1 MLLTRSNYGAD
12 MARRFV
18 YSRWDGSQRGFDVDA
33 DVLMEQITDEVIHHG
48 DVEAALRRIMERGLQ
63 TPDGRQMPGLSEL
76 RDRIRD
82 RREEIA
88 ESGELDGSLA
98 EAARELADILDEERH
113 AIENA
118 RDDALRSGDERR
130 AENANAAADERQMR
144 LDLLPDDLAGRMQ
157 SLQSYN
163 FESAEASR
171 RFDELSERLRSEMM
185 QQVVDRVSEGMESVT
200 PEDVQRTK
208 EMLAALNEMIAKRDQ
223 GEDPGFE
230 KFMDEYG
237 DMFPDDPET
246 LDELLESIA
255 RRMAAMQAMLNSMSP
270 EQREQLARL
279 SQQFMDDMD
288 LQWQMEQL
296 SSSLQAQFG
305 QLNSESSYEMSG
317 ESPLSMSQALDAM
330 AEMGRLDE
338 LEGMLDAAT
347 SPADLAEIDP
357 EKIRETLGEDAASA
371 LEQLA
376 RLTNELIEAGLV
388 DRVEG
393 RLELTPRGLK
403 TLGSNALRDL
413 FSSLRQDRSGQH
425 QMATIGQG
433 HESAYDTKPYEF
445 GDAFRLDLHQ
455 TIRNAIARQGSGTPV
470 RLSPDD
476 FEVERTEHLTR
487 AATVLMVD
495 LSMSMPMRGNFLP
508 AKKMAMALHSLITS
522 RFPHDFIGL
531 VGFSETAREI
541 TAAQLPEVSW
551 DYVYGTNMHHGFTLA
566 RKMLAREHGTKQI
579 IMVTDGEPTAHITS
593 RGDVYFDY
601 PPAPETLEVTLR
613 EVLRCTRDGIRIN
626 TFVLDATASLDRFI
640 SQLTQMN
647 GGRAFHTTNDE
658 LGGYVLED
666 FIERRQR
673 ITHRRAG

>member
-1 MLLTRSNYGAD
+1 MYLKRSNYGAD

-33 DVLMEQITDEVIHHG
+33 DFLMEQITDEVIHHG
-48 DVEAALRRIMERGLQ
+48 DVDAALRRIMERGLR
-63 TPDGRQMPGLSEL
+63 TPDGRQMPGLAEL

-82 RREEIA
+82 RREEIS

-98 EAARELADILDEERH
+98 EAARELADIIDEERH

-118 RDDALRSGDERR
+118 RDDATRSGDERR

-163 FESAEASR
+163 FESAEAAR

-185 QQVVDRVSEGMESVT
+185 QQIVDRVAEGMESVT

-208 EMLAALNEMIAKRDQ
+208 EMLSALNEMIARRDQ
-223 GEDPGFE
+223 GEDPKFE
-230 KFMDEYG
+230 EFMDEYG
-237 DMFPDDPET
+237 DMFPDNPET
-246 LDELLESIA
+246 LDDLLESIA
-255 RRMAAMQAMLNSMSP
+255 RRMAAMQAMMNSMSP

-288 LQWQMEQL
+288 LQWQMDQL

-305 QLNSESSYEMSG
+305 SLNSESSYEMSG
-317 ESPLSMSQALDAM
+317 DSPMSMSQALDAM

-357 EKIRETLGEDAASA
+357 DKIRETLGDDAASA
-371 LEQLA
+371 LEQLS

-403 TLGSNALRDL
+403 TLGTNALRDL
-413 FSSLRQDRSGQH
+413 FSSLRQDRTGQH
-425 QMATIGQG
+425 QMSAIGQG

-445 GDAFRLDLHQ
+445 GDPFRLDLHQ

-508 AKKMAMALHSLITS
+508 AKKMAMALHTLITS

-593 RGDVYFDY
+593 RGDVFFDY
-601 PPAPETLEVTLR
+601 PPAPETLEVTLK

-640 SQLTQMN
+640 SQLTKMN

-673 ITHRRAG
+673 VTRRRVG

>member
-1 MLLTRSNYGAD
+1 

-33 DVLMEQITDEVIHHG
+33 DVLMEQITDEIIHHG
-48 DVEAALRRIMERGLQ
+48 DVEAALRRMMERGLR
-63 TPDGRQMPGLSEL
+63 TPDGRQMPGLAEL
-76 RDRIRD
+76 RERIRD
-82 RREEIA
+82 RREEIR

-98 EAARELADILDEERH
+98 EAARELADIIDEERH
-113 AIENA
+113 AIERA
-118 RDDALRSGDERR
+118 RDDATRSGDERR

-163 FESAEASR
+163 FESAEAAR
-171 RFDELSERLRSEMM
+171 RFEALSERLRSEMM
-185 QQVVDRVSEGMESVT
+185 QQIVDRVSEGMESVT

-208 EMLAALNEMIAKRDQ
+208 EMLSALNEMIARRDQ
-223 GEDPGFE
+223 GEDPKFDE
-230 KFMDEYG
+230 FMDEFG
-237 DMFPDDPET
+237 DMFPDNPET

-255 RRMAAMQAMLNSMSP
+255 RRMAAMQAMMNSMSP

-288 LQWQMEQL
+288 LQWQMDQL
-296 SSSLQAQFG
+296 ASSLQAQFG
-305 QLNSESSYEMSG
+305 SFNSESSYEMAG
-317 ESPLSMSQALDAM
+317 DTPMSMSQALDAM

-357 EKIRETLGEDAASA
+357 DKIRETLGDDAASA
-371 LEQLA
+371 LEQLS

-403 TLGSNALRDL
+403 TLGTNALRDL
-413 FSSLRQDRSGQH
+413 FSSLRQDRTGQH
-425 QMATIGQG
+425 QMSAIGQG

-445 GDAFRLDLHQ
+445 GDPFRLDLHQ

-508 AKKMAMALHSLITS
+508 AKKMAMALHTLITS

-593 RGDVYFDY
+593 RGDVFFDY
-601 PPAPETLEVTLR
+601 PPAPETLEVTLK

-640 SQLTQMN
+640 SQLTKMN

-673 ITHRRAG
+673 VTRRRAG

>member
-1 MLLTRSNYGAD
+1 MCLSRPNYGAD

-33 DVLMEQITDEVIHHG
+33 DLLMEQITDEVIHHG
-48 DVEAALRRIMERGLQ
+48 DVDAALRRIMERGLR
-63 TPDGRQMPGLSEL
+63 TPDGRQMPGLAEL

-82 RREEIA
+82 RREEIS

-98 EAARELADILDEERH
+98 EAARELADIIDEERH

-118 RDDALRSGDERR
+118 RDNATRSGDERR
-130 AENANAAADERQMR
+130 AENANVAADERQMR

-163 FESAEASR
+163 FESAEAAR
-171 RFDELSERLRSEMM
+171 RFEELSERLRSEMM
-185 QQVVDRVSEGMESVT
+185 QQIVDRVSEGMESVT

-208 EMLAALNEMIAKRDQ
+208 EMLSALNEMIAQRDQ
-223 GEDPGFE
+223 GEDPKFDE
-230 KFMDEYG
+230 FMDEYG
-237 DMFPDDPET
+237 DMFPDNPET

-255 RRMAAMQAMLNSMSP
+255 RRMAAMQAMMNSMSP

-288 LQWQMEQL
+288 LQWQMDQL

-305 QLNSESSYEMSG
+305 SFNSDSSYEMAG
-317 ESPLSMSQALDAM
+317 ESPMSMSQALDAM

-357 EKIRETLGEDAASA
+357 DKIRETLGEDAASA
-371 LEQLA
+371 LEQLS

-403 TLGSNALRDL
+403 TLGTNALRDL

-425 QMATIGQG
+425 QMSAIGQG

-445 GDAFRLDLHQ
+445 GDPFRLDLHQ

-508 AKKMAMALHSLITS
+508 AKKMAMALHTLITS

-566 RKMLAREHGTKQI
+566 RKMLSREHGTKQI

-593 RGDVYFDY
+593 RGDVFFDY
-601 PPAPETLEVTLR
+601 PPAPETLEVTLK

-640 SQLTQMN
+640 SQLTKMN

-673 ITHRRAG
+673 VTRRRAG

>member
-237 DMFPDDPET
+237 DMFPEDPET

-347 SPADLAEIDP
+347 SPADLVEIDP

-371 LEQLA
+371 LEQLS

-445 GDAFRLDLHQ
+445 GDPFRLDLHQ

>member
-1 MLLTRSNYGAD
+1 

-33 DVLMEQITDEVIHHG
+33 DFLMEQITDEVIHHG
-48 DVEAALRRIMERGLQ
+48 DVDAALRRIMERGLR
-63 TPDGRQMPGLSEL
+63 TPDGRQMPGLAEL

-82 RREEIA
+82 RREEIS

-98 EAARELADILDEERH
+98 EAARELADIIDEERH

-118 RDDALRSGDERR
+118 RDNATRSGDERR

-163 FESAEASR
+163 FESAEAAR

-185 QQVVDRVSEGMESVT
+185 QQIVDRVAEGMESVT

-208 EMLAALNEMIAKRDQ
+208 EMLAALNEMIARRDQ
-223 GEDPGFE
+223 GEDPKFE
-230 KFMDEYG
+230 EFMDEYG
-237 DMFPDDPET
+237 DMFPDNPET
-246 LDELLESIA
+246 LDDLLESIA
-255 RRMAAMQAMLNSMSP
+255 RRMAAMQAMMNSMSP

-288 LQWQMEQL
+288 LQWQMDQL

-305 QLNSESSYEMSG
+305 SLNSESSYEMSG
-317 ESPLSMSQALDAM
+317 DSPMSMSQALDAM

-357 EKIRETLGEDAASA
+357 DKIRETLGDDAASA
-371 LEQLA
+371 LEQLS

-403 TLGSNALRDL
+403 TLGTNALRDL
-413 FSSLRQDRSGQH
+413 FSSLRQDRTGQH
-425 QMATIGQG
+425 QMSAIGQG

-445 GDAFRLDLHQ
+445 GDPFRLDLHQ

-508 AKKMAMALHSLITS
+508 AKKMAMALHTLITS

-593 RGDVYFDY
+593 RGDVFFDY
-601 PPAPETLEVTLR
+601 PPAPETLEVTLK

-640 SQLTQMN
+640 SQLTKMN

-673 ITHRRAG
+673 VTRRRAG

>member
-1 MLLTRSNYGAD
+1 

-246 LDELLESIA
+246 LDELLDSIA

-371 LEQLA
+371 LEQLS

-445 GDAFRLDLHQ
+445 GDPFRLDLHQ

>member
-1 MLLTRSNYGAD
+1 MLLTGSNYGAV

-48 DVEAALRRIMERGLQ
+48 DVEAALRRMMERGLR

-113 AIENA
+113 AVENA
-118 RDDALRSGDERR
+118 RENALRSGDERR

-255 RRMAAMQAMLNSMSP
+255 RRMAAMQAMMNSMSP

-317 ESPLSMSQALDAM
+317 ESPMSMSQALDAM

-371 LEQLA
+371 LEQLS

-445 GDAFRLDLHQ
+445 GDPFRLDLHQ
-455 TIRNAIARQGSGTPV
+455 TIRNAVARQGSGTPV

-601 PPAPETLEVTLR
+601 PPAPETLEATLR

-673 ITHRRAG
+673 ITRRRAG

>member
-237 DMFPDDPET
+237 DMFPDNPET

-270 EQREQLARL
+270 EQREQLAQL

-371 LEQLA
+371 LEQLS

-445 GDAFRLDLHQ
+445 GDPFRLDLHQ

-541 TAAQLPEVSW
+541 SAAQLPEVSW

>member
-76 RDRIRD
+76 RDRIRN

-237 DMFPDDPET
+237 DMFPDNPET

-270 EQREQLARL
+270 EQREQLAQL

-371 LEQLA
+371 LEQLS

-445 GDAFRLDLHQ
+445 GDPFRLDLHQ

>member
-237 DMFPDDPET
+237 DMFPEDPET

-305 QLNSESSYEMSG
+305 QLNSESSYDMSG

-371 LEQLA
+371 LEQLS

-445 GDAFRLDLHQ
+445 GDPFRLDLHQ

-541 TAAQLPEVSW
+541 SAAQLPEVSW

-566 RKMLAREHGTKQI
+566 RKMLSREHGTKQI

>member
-144 LDLLPDDLAGRMQ
+144 LDLLPDDLAGRIQ

-371 LEQLA
+371 LEQLS

-445 GDAFRLDLHQ
+445 GDPFRLDLHQ

>member
-1 MLLTRSNYGAD
+1 

-208 EMLAALNEMIAKRDQ
+208 EMLAALNAMIAKRDQ

-371 LEQLA
+371 LEQLS

-445 GDAFRLDLHQ
+445 GDPFRLDLHQ

>member
-33 DVLMEQITDEVIHHG
+33 DLLMEQITDEVIHHG

-371 LEQLA
+371 LEQLS

-445 GDAFRLDLHQ
+445 GDPFRLDLHQ
-455 TIRNAIARQGSGTPV
+455 TIRNAVARQGSGTPV

>member
-1 MLLTRSNYGAD
+1 
-12 MARRFV
+12 
-18 YSRWDGSQRGFDVDA
+18 
-33 DVLMEQITDEVIHHG
+33 MEQITDEVIHHG
-48 DVEAALRRIMERGLQ
+48 DVEAALRRIMERGLR
-63 TPDGRQMPGLSEL
+63 TPDGRQMPGLGEL

-82 RREEIA
+82 RREEIS

-113 AIENA
+113 AIEQA
-118 RDDALRSGDERR
+118 RDNAVRSGDERR
-130 AENANAAADERQMR
+130 ADNANAAADERQMR

-163 FESAEASR
+163 FESSEASR
-171 RFDELSERLRSEMM
+171 RFEELSDRLRSEMM
-185 QQVVDRVSEGMESVT
+185 QQIVDRVSEGMESVT
-200 PEDVQRTK
+200 PDDVQRAK
-208 EMLAALNEMIAKRDQ
+208 EMLSALNEMIAKRDR
-223 GEDPGFE
+223 GEDPGFDE
-230 KFMDEYG
+230 FMDEYG
-237 DMFPDDPET
+237 DMFPDNPET

-255 RRMAAMQAMLNSMSP
+255 RRMSAMQAMMNSMSP

-305 QLNSESSYEMSG
+305 SFNAESSYEMTG
-317 ESPLSMSQALDAM
+317 DNPMSMSQALDAM

-357 EKIRETLGEDAASA
+357 DKIRETLGDDAASA
-371 LEQLA
+371 LEQLS

-425 QMATIGQG
+425 QMSAIGQG

-445 GDAFRLDLHQ
+445 GDPFRLDLHQ

-508 AKKMAMALHSLITS
+508 AKKMALALHSLITS

-593 RGDVYFDY
+593 RGDVFFDY
-601 PPAPETLEVTLR
+601 PPAPETLEVTLK

-640 SQLTQMN
+640 SQLTKMN

-666 FIERRQR
+666 FIERRER
-673 ITHRRAG
+673 VTRRRAG

>member
-347 SPADLAEIDP
+347 SPANLAEIDP

-371 LEQLA
+371 LEQLS

-445 GDAFRLDLHQ
+445 GDPFRLDLHQ

>member
-1 MLLTRSNYGAD
+1 

-270 EQREQLARL
+270 EQREQLAQL

-371 LEQLA
+371 LEQLS

-445 GDAFRLDLHQ
+445 GDPFRLDLHQ

-541 TAAQLPEVSW
+541 SAAQLPEVSW

>member
-1 MLLTRSNYGAD
+1 

-48 DVEAALRRIMERGLQ
+48 DVEAALRRIMERGLR
-63 TPDGRQMPGLSEL
+63 TPDGRQMPGLAEL

-82 RREEIA
+82 RREEIS

-113 AIENA
+113 AIEQA
-118 RDDALRSGDERR
+118 RDNAVRSGDERR
-130 AENANAAADERQMR
+130 ADNANAAADERQMR

-163 FESAEASR
+163 FESSEASR
-171 RFDELSERLRSEMM
+171 RFEELSERLRSEMM
-185 QQVVDRVSEGMESVT
+185 QQIVDRVSEGMESVT
-200 PEDVQRTK
+200 PEDVQRAK
-208 EMLAALNEMIAKRDQ
+208 EMLSALNEMIAKRDQ

-230 KFMDEYG
+230 EFMDEYG
-237 DMFPDDPET
+237 DMFPDNPET

-255 RRMAAMQAMLNSMSP
+255 RRMAAMQAMMNSMSP

-305 QLNSESSYEMSG
+305 SFNAESSYEMTG
-317 ESPLSMSQALDAM
+317 DSPMSMSQALDAM

-357 EKIRETLGEDAASA
+357 DKIRETLGDDAASA
-371 LEQLA
+371 LEQLS

-425 QMATIGQG
+425 QMSAIGQG

-445 GDAFRLDLHQ
+445 GDPFRLDLHQ

-566 RKMLAREHGTKQI
+566 RKMLSREHGTKQI

-593 RGDVYFDY
+593 RGDVFFDY
-601 PPAPETLEVTLR
+601 PPAPETLEVTLK

-640 SQLTQMN
+640 SQLTKMN

-673 ITHRRAG
+673 VTRRRAG

>member
-130 AENANAAADERQMR
+130 AENAYAAADERQMR

-371 LEQLA
+371 LEQLS

-445 GDAFRLDLHQ
+445 GDPFRLDLHQ

>member
-1 MLLTRSNYGAD
+1 
-12 MARRFV
+12 
-18 YSRWDGSQRGFDVDA
+18 
-33 DVLMEQITDEVIHHG
+33 
-48 DVEAALRRIMERGLQ
+48 MERGLQ

-237 DMFPDDPET
+237 DMFPEDPET

-347 SPADLAEIDP
+347 SPADLVEIDP

-371 LEQLA
+371 LEQLS

-445 GDAFRLDLHQ
+445 GDPFRLDLHQ

>member
-1 MLLTRSNYGAD
+1 

-237 DMFPDDPET
+237 DMFPEDPET

-305 QLNSESSYEMSG
+305 QLNSESSYDMSG

-371 LEQLA
+371 LEQLS

-445 GDAFRLDLHQ
+445 GDPFRLDLHQ

-541 TAAQLPEVSW
+541 SAAQLPEVSW

>member
-1 MLLTRSNYGAD
+1 MQY

-18 YSRWDGSQRGFDVDA
+18 YSRWDGSQWGFDVDA

-48 DVEAALRRIMERGLQ
+48 DVEAALRRIMERGLR

-88 ESGELDGSLA
+88 DSGELDGSLA

-113 AIENA
+113 AVENA
-118 RDDALRSGDERR
+118 RDNALRSGDERR

-185 QQVVDRVSEGMESVT
+185 QQVVDRVSEGMESVS

-255 RRMAAMQAMLNSMSP
+255 RRMAAMQAMMNSMSP

-357 EKIRETLGEDAASA
+357 DKIRETLGEDAASA
-371 LEQLA
+371 LEQLS

-445 GDAFRLDLHQ
+445 GDPFRLDLHQ

-579 IMVTDGEPTAHITS
+579 IMVTDGEPTAHVTS

-673 ITHRRAG
+673 ITRRRAG

>member
-171 RFDELSERLRSEMM
+171 RFDELSERLRSEMV

-237 DMFPDDPET
+237 DMFPEDPET

-347 SPADLAEIDP
+347 SPADLVEIDP

-371 LEQLA
+371 LEQLS

-445 GDAFRLDLHQ
+445 GDPFRLDLHQ

>member
-1 MLLTRSNYGAD
+1 MLLSGSNYGAV

-48 DVEAALRRIMERGLQ
+48 GVEAALRRIMERGLR

-88 ESGELDGSLA
+88 DSGELDGSLA

-113 AIENA
+113 AVENA
-118 RDDALRSGDERR
+118 RDNALRSGDERR

-185 QQVVDRVSEGMESVT
+185 QQVVDRVSEGMESVS

-255 RRMAAMQAMLNSMSP
+255 RRMAAMQAMMNSMSP

-357 EKIRETLGEDAASA
+357 DKIRETLGEDAASA
-371 LEQLA
+371 LEQLS

-445 GDAFRLDLHQ
+445 GDPFRLDLHQ

-579 IMVTDGEPTAHITS
+579 IMVTDGEPTAHVTS

-673 ITHRRAG
+673 ITRRRAG

>member
-1 MLLTRSNYGAD
+1 MLLTGSNYGAD

-237 DMFPDDPET
+237 DMFPEGPET

-371 LEQLA
+371 LEQLS

-445 GDAFRLDLHQ
+445 GDPFRLDLHQ

>member
-1 MLLTRSNYGAD
+1 

-237 DMFPDDPET
+237 DMFPEDPET

-305 QLNSESSYEMSG
+305 QLNSESSYDMSG

-371 LEQLA
+371 LEQLS

-445 GDAFRLDLHQ
+445 GDPFRLDLHQ

>member
-1 MLLTRSNYGAD
+1 

-237 DMFPDDPET
+237 DMFPDNPET

-305 QLNSESSYEMSG
+305 QLNSESSYDMSG

-371 LEQLA
+371 LEQLS

-445 GDAFRLDLHQ
+445 GDPFRLDLHQ

-541 TAAQLPEVSW
+541 SAAQLPEVSW

>member
-1 MLLTRSNYGAD
+1 MLLTGSNYGAD

-48 DVEAALRRIMERGLQ
+48 DVEAALRRVMERGLQ

-130 AENANAAADERQMR
+130 AQNANAAADERQMR

-208 EMLAALNEMIAKRDQ
+208 EMLAALNDMIAKRDQ

-255 RRMAAMQAMLNSMSP
+255 RRMAAMQAMLNSMSS
-270 EQREQLARL
+270 EQREQLAQL
-279 SQQFMDDMD
+279 SQQLMDDMD
-288 LQWQMEQL
+288 LQWQMDQL

-317 ESPLSMSQALDAM
+317 ESPMSMSQALDAM

-371 LEQLA
+371 LEQLS

-445 GDAFRLDLHQ
+445 GDPFRLDLHQ

-673 ITHRRAG
+673 ITRRRAG

>member
-1 MLLTRSNYGAD
+1 

-33 DVLMEQITDEVIHHG
+33 DLLMEQITDEVIHHG

-371 LEQLA
+371 LEQLS

-433 HESAYDTKPYEF
+433 HESAYDTRPYEF
-445 GDAFRLDLHQ
+445 GDPFRLDLHQ

>member
-88 ESGELDGSLA
+88 ESGELDGSFA

-270 EQREQLARL
+270 EQREQMARL

-371 LEQLA
+371 LEQLS

-445 GDAFRLDLHQ
+445 GDPFRLDLHQ
-455 TIRNAIARQGSGTPV
+455 TIRNAVARQGSGTPV

>member
-1 MLLTRSNYGAD
+1 

-371 LEQLA
+371 LEQLS
-376 RLTNELIEAGLV
+376 RITNELIEAGLV

-445 GDAFRLDLHQ
+445 GDPFRLDLHQ

>member
-163 FESAEASR
+163 FESAETSR

-371 LEQLA
+371 LEQLS

-445 GDAFRLDLHQ
+445 GDPFRLDLHQ

>member
-82 RREEIA
+82 RRQEIA

-237 DMFPDDPET
+237 DMFPDNPET

-270 EQREQLARL
+270 EQREQLAQL

-371 LEQLA
+371 LEQLS

-445 GDAFRLDLHQ
+445 GDPFRLDLHQ

-613 EVLRCTRDGIRIN
+613 EALRCTRDGIRIN

-666 FIERRQR
+666 FIQRRQR

>member
-98 EAARELADILDEERH
+98 EATRELADILDEERH

-371 LEQLA
+371 LEQLS

-445 GDAFRLDLHQ
+445 GDPFRLDLHQ

>member
-237 DMFPDDPET
+237 DMFPEDPET
-246 LDELLESIA
+246 LDERLESIA

-305 QLNSESSYEMSG
+305 QLNSESSYDMSG

-371 LEQLA
+371 LEQLS

-445 GDAFRLDLHQ
+445 GDPFRLDLHQ

-541 TAAQLPEVSW
+541 SAAQLPEVSW

-566 RKMLAREHGTKQI
+566 RKMLSREHGTKQI

>member
-1 MLLTRSNYGAD
+1 MYLRRSNYGAD

-33 DVLMEQITDEVIHHG
+33 DFLMEQITDEVIHHG
-48 DVEAALRRIMERGLQ
+48 DVDAALRRIMERGLR
-63 TPDGRQMPGLSEL
+63 TPDGRQMPGLAEL

-82 RREEIA
+82 RREEIS

-98 EAARELADILDEERH
+98 EAARELADIIDEERH

-118 RDDALRSGDERR
+118 RDNATRSGDERR

-163 FESAEASR
+163 FESAEAAR

-185 QQVVDRVSEGMESVT
+185 QQIVDRVAEGMESVT

-208 EMLAALNEMIAKRDQ
+208 EMLSALNEMIARRDQ
-223 GEDPGFE
+223 GEDPKFE
-230 KFMDEYG
+230 EFMDEYG
-237 DMFPDDPET
+237 DMFPDNPET
-246 LDELLESIA
+246 LDDLLESIA
-255 RRMAAMQAMLNSMSP
+255 RRMAAMQAMMNSMSP

-288 LQWQMEQL
+288 LQWQMDQL

-305 QLNSESSYEMSG
+305 SLNSESSYEMSG
-317 ESPLSMSQALDAM
+317 DSPMSMSQALDAM

-357 EKIRETLGEDAASA
+357 DKIRETLGDDAASA
-371 LEQLA
+371 LEQLS

-403 TLGSNALRDL
+403 TLGTNALRDL
-413 FSSLRQDRSGQH
+413 FSSLRQDRTGQH
-425 QMATIGQG
+425 QMSAIGQG

-445 GDAFRLDLHQ
+445 GDPFRLDLHR

-508 AKKMAMALHSLITS
+508 AKKMAMALHTLITS

-593 RGDVYFDY
+593 RGDVFFDY
-601 PPAPETLEVTLR
+601 PPAPETLEVTLK

-640 SQLTQMN
+640 SQLTKMN

-673 ITHRRAG
+673 VTRRRAG

>member
-1 MLLTRSNYGAD
+1 MLLSGSNYGAV

-48 DVEAALRRIMERGLQ
+48 DVEAALRRIMERGLR

-88 ESGELDGSLA
+88 DSGELDGSLA

-113 AIENA
+113 AVENA
-118 RDDALRSGDERR
+118 RDNALRSGDERR

-185 QQVVDRVSEGMESVT
+185 QQVVDRVSEGMESVS

-255 RRMAAMQAMLNSMSP
+255 RRMAAMQAMMNSMSP

-357 EKIRETLGEDAASA
+357 DKIRETLGEDAASA
-371 LEQLA
+371 LEQLS

-445 GDAFRLDLHQ
+445 GDPFRLDLHQ

-579 IMVTDGEPTAHITS
+579 IMVTDGEPTAHVTS

-673 ITHRRAG
+673 ITRRRAG